1 MLPARF
7 GDRAARHP
15 AALALAA
22 YALIDAAYFGWHVL
36 PHVNS
41 VCACLG
47 GGDPISYMWFL
58 AWWPHALLH
67 GINPFVTHEL
77 FAPGATNLG
86 AVELV
91 PGAAIV
97 VAPITLLFGPL
108 VAYNLV
114 ALAAPLLAATF
125 AFLLC
130 RYVSGSTV
138 AALVGGYI
146 FGFSPYLLGHLEG
159 HLDLILIFPIP
170 AAVHLTLRLIDGRI
184 SPRAYVGLTALAI
197 GFLLL
202 SQPELTLLFV
212 LLGACGLGVALIL
225 VPGARSRILAALPT
239 VAAAGLLAVVLTS
252 VFIYYALSGPTS
264 AGFFNGYSET
274 YVADALGFLTPTA
287 LIRLGRAWFAP
298 VSATFTGNLAESE
311 VYVGIVL
318 TVVLA
323 RFAITRWASAATR
336 LLVVMLGLVVILML
350 GPHLHVAGRST
361 VPLPWNWLDRL
372 PLLGRVAPVRM
383 AVFMYLIISVMVA
396 LWLGRTAPGRL
407 GAAKWAVALLAV
419 LTLVP
424 NVGSGVWR
432 GVTRNPP
439 FFRTGLYKSVIP
451 RNSIVLPVPFAQ
463 WDSSMLW
470 QAETGFAFRIADGYV
485 GALLPP
491 GFAGDLGSPP
501 LSQFPGDPQP
511 AVLRHFLAARRVST
525 VLVDAAV
532 PGPWP
537 AALSALG
544 LHGRLMGGEY
554 VYRVIGARSG

>member
-1 MLPARF
+1 
-7 GDRAARHP
+7 
-15 AALALAA
+15 
-22 YALIDAAYFGWHVL
+22 
-36 PHVNS
+36 
-41 VCACLG
+41 
-47 GGDPISYMWFL
+47 MWFL

-86 AVELV
+86 AVDLV
-91 PGAAIV
+91 PGAAILA
-97 VAPITLLFGPL
+97 APITLLFGPL

-114 ALAAPLLAATF
+114 SLAAPLLAATF

-130 RYVSGSTV
+130 RYVSGSV
-138 AALVGGYI
+138 LAALVGGYI

-184 SPRAYVGLTALAI
+184 SRRAYVPLMTLAI
-197 GFLLL
+197 GFLVL
-202 SQPELTLLFV
+202 SQLELTLLFI
-212 LLGACGLGVALIL
+212 LLGACTFAVALLL
-225 VPGARSRILAALPT
+225 VGDARSRILAALPT
-239 VAAAGLLAVVLTS
+239 VAAAGVLAAIVTS
-252 VFIYYALSGPTS
+252 VFIYYALTGPTS
-264 AGFFNGYSET
+264 AGFFNGYSDT
-274 YVADALGFLTPTA
+274 YVADALGFLTPTT

-298 VSATFTGNLAESE
+298 VSATFTGNLAETE

-318 TVVLA
+318 AAVLA
-323 RFAITRWASAATR
+323 RFAITRWAATATR
-336 LLVVMLGLVVILML
+336 ILVVMLGLVVVLML
-350 GPHLHVAGRST
+350 GPHLHVAGRPT

-383 AVFMYLIISVMVA
+383 AAFMYLVVSVMVA
-396 LWLGRTAPGRL
+396 LWLGRTVPGRL

-439 FFRTGLYKSVIP
+439 FFRAGLYRSVIP
-451 RNSIVLPVPFAQ
+451 RDSIVLPVPFAQ

-470 QAETGFAFRIADGYV
+470 QAETGFRFRIADGYV

-491 GFAGDLGSPP
+491 GFAADLGSPP
-501 LSQFPGDPQP
+501 LSQPSGEPQP

-525 VLVDAAV
+525 VLVDASDPAQ
-532 PGPWP
+532 WP
-537 AALSALG
+537 AALSAIG
-544 LHGRLMGGEY
+544 LHGTLTGGEY
-554 VYRVIGARSG
+554 VYRVIGAHSG